1 MHSRLLLRKCQ
12 KTELPGILSR
22 VLDLKGEMKKWWDS
36 LSIVSATRPSLH
48 LRLEYCLVRMFVG
61 RPFLFSRAGAGIT
74 PSAASEGGTGAEK
87 SNTTPG
93 NKSASESNTRPSRKS
108 SLVDDCVQGALEVI
122 EIGRS
127 LRDMGIGV
135 AKSSYIE
142 YSSCRAS
149 LLVLIAYCIQNQ
161 TDEHYQALER
171 GLEIIREMS
180 ATGDSARYEVL
191 LIETLEHAIKR
202 LHFFS
207 GEQQPQEVVGQESTT
222 GYDSFKQWSSSWKTN
237 VAAGSR
243 SNPIQQRSASLD
255 GQVESSEMNWHIDEG
270 QPEWTARSMSAN
282 TGTGPGLD
290 FLDADSTGLGHLQS
304 AAGSAFFGLENMN
317 PASDLFTHPERQLM
331 ESFLA
336 VPEYQFPF
344 SQGFNG
350 GQQFG

>member
-1 MHSRLLLRKCQ
+1 MPPRLLLRKCQ
-12 KTELPGILSR
+12 KSELPSILSR
-22 VLDLKGEMKKWWDS
+22 VLELKGEMKKWWDS
-36 LSIVSATRPSLH
+36 LSVGSATRPSLH

-74 PSAASEGGTGAEK
+74 PSAASEGGTGPQQP
-87 SNTTPG
+87 STTPG
-93 NKSASESNTRPSRKS
+93 NKSGSENNPRPSRKS
-108 SLVDDCVQGALEVI
+108 SLVDDCVQGALEAI

-127 LRDMGIGV
+127 LRESGIGV

-161 TDEHYQALER
+161 TDEHYHSLEK

-207 GEQQPQEVVGQESTT
+207 GEQQTQEATGQESTT

-237 VAAGSR
+237 IAAGSE
-243 SNPIQQRSASLD
+243 SNTGQQRSSNLD
-255 GQVESSEMNWHIDEG
+255 GQVESSEINWHIDEG
-270 QPEWTARSMSAN
+270 QPDWTARSMSAN
-282 TGTGPGLD
+282 TGTGPVLD
-290 FLDADSTGLGHLQS
+290 FLDADPTGLGHLQS
-304 AAGSAFFGLENMN
+304 AAGSAFFGLESIN
-317 PASDLFTHPERQLM
+317 PSSDLYAHPERQLM

-336 VPEYQFPF
+336 VPEYQFHF
-344 SQGFNG
+344 SNGFNG
-350 GQQFG
+350 SQQFG